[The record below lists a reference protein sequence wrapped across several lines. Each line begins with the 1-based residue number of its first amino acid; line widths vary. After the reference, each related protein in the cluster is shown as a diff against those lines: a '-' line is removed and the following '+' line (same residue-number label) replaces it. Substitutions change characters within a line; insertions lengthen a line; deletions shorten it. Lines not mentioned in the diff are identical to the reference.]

1 MGPIDV
7 QRRIARQKGA
17 RLARRAR
24 SHGGLSAI
32 DQSLDAG
39 FKPCFSKINDS
50 VTTETSVRAL
60 LLLSARP
67 LCEEGFAQPKIG
79 LLRRCSSCRDHR
91 RRQWHRPGRCC
102 QSRQTRREGARAR
115 VHNEL
120 LHPDSYHSVLRLT
133 RRLNS
138 RPSAGEA

>member
-7 QRRIARQKGA
+7 QRRIARQKGE

-24 SHGGLSAI
+24 SHVGFSAI

-60 LLLSARP
+60 LLSEPRP

-79 LLRRCSSCRDHR
+79 YR
-91 RRQWHRPGRCC
+91 
-102 QSRQTRREGARAR
+102 
-115 VHNEL
+115 
-120 LHPDSYHSVLRLT
+120 SVLRLT